1 MQELKQSRAHLLNC
15 LLSSDMQKIP
25 ALTYQ
30 GCGNQI
36 QSPTMGKTTRQCTK
50 RDYLVK
56 KQIVDL
62 MKSGIAFQVITY

>member
-1 MQELKQSRAHLLNC
+1 
-15 LLSSDMQKIP
+15 MQKIP

-50 RDYLVK
+50 RDLSSQETNCGLDEIGNSISGDYIL
-56 KQIVDL
+56 IVV
-62 MKSGIAFQVITY
+62 F